1 MTGSEASQLLER
13 GQPLQALRHWRGQ
26 LLAEP
31 ARTARHLNAA
41 EAGLATDPL
50 ATLRR
55 QALQLLHQL
64 GAGEPGASEQSQL
77 GQLLRGWGELCLS
90 HAPAR
95 AQQHFERAW
104 ACGPDGSLAQQ
115 LADLYAR
122 QGMATGAL
130 ALGCQP
136 STALPPWHQPS
147 CAGLHCLPCQQQL
160 EQAAPAE
167 EPPLQLI
174 ALAQGRIWIERNSA
188 FAETH
193 GVGVA
198 DQAGVLQAAL
208 CRRYPW
214 QWCGCTHQALRQR
227 QSLEQLAH
235 QPPQPVL
242 QLDGP
247 VLAVADLSAELYFH
261 TQLELLPRLGRAW
274 QALAPQLPG
283 LRLWHN
289 GGRSPWLQEAF
300 SRLSIPENRLVCA
313 HQHPHLQAGQLLVPS
328 HPSPFGTPG
337 AQSRAWLQQFWEE
350 AVADLPVAAD
360 PERDLLLSRPPQLRR
375 PLLHHNAWQAAL
387 KARGFAQPPGGA
399 SVARQ
404 LQALQGC
411 NQVVAAHGGAMANLL
426 LLSEPPPVVELANPA
441 YAPPYFAALSQRE
454 RRLGATT
461 PEVLQD
467 LLYAGPLE
475 WPIDL
480 PPP

>member
-1 MTGSEASQLLER
+1 MNEAEAWLLLER
-13 GQPLQALRHWRGQ
+13 GRSLEALRHWRGQ

-31 ARTARHLNAA
+31 ERIALHMSAA
-41 EAGLATDPL
+41 EAGLAADPL
-50 ATLRR
+50 VPLRR

-64 GAGEPGASEQSQL
+64 LASEPGASEQSQL
-77 GQLLRGWGELCLS
+77 GLLLRGWGELCLS

-104 ACGPDGSLAQQ
+104 ACGHDGALARR

-130 ALGCQP
+130 ALGCAP
-136 STALPPWHQPS
+136 TGGLPPWPQPS

-160 EQAAPAE
+160 EQAAPGE

-174 ALAQGRIWIERNSA
+174 ALPQGRIWIERNSD

-198 DQAGVLQAAL
+198 DQTGVLQAAL

-214 QWCGCTHQALRQR
+214 QWPGCAHQALRQ
-227 QSLEQLAH
+227 QQTLEQLAH
-235 QPPQPVL
+235 RPPAPVL

-261 TQLELLPRLGRAW
+261 AQLELLPRLGRAW
-274 QALAPQLPG
+274 QALAEQLPS

-300 SRLSIPENRLVCA
+300 CRLGIPPEQVLCA
-313 HQHPHLQAGQLLVPS
+313 HRFPHLQAQDLLVPS
-328 HPSPFGTPG
+328 HPSPFGAPG
-337 AQSRAWLQQFWEE
+337 AQSRAWLQQFWGE
-350 AVADLPVAAD
+350 AIAERPAAAD
-360 PERDLLLSRPPQLRR
+360 QAQALLLSRPPQLRR
-375 PLLHHNAWQAAL
+375 PLLHHNAWQKTL
-387 KARGFAQPPGGA
+387 GARGFAQPASGA

-404 LQALQGC
+404 LQALQRC
-411 NQVVAAHGGAMANLL
+411 EQVVAAHGGAMANLL
-426 LLSEPPPVVELANPA
+426 LLGEPPPVLELANPA
-441 YAPPYFAALSQRE
+441 YAPPYFAALPQRKC
-454 RRLGATT
+454 RLGAAT